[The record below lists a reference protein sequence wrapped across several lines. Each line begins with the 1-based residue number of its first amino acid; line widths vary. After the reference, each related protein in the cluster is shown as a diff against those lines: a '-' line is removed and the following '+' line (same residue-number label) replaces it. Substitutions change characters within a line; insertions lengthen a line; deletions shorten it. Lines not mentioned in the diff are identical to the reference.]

1 VDDRGG
7 EARVPAIDE
16 HPGAAESERRRIGP
30 AHRCGHQRLG
40 WGLAGH
46 AGPRQSRSPMAA
58 SQSARACN
66 QSGGQGARG
75 APRHLSELREIGTRM
90 GG

>member
-1 VDDRGG
+1 
-7 EARVPAIDE
+7 
-16 HPGAAESERRRIGP
+16 
-30 AHRCGHQRLG
+30 
-40 WGLAGH
+40 
-46 AGPRQSRSPMAA
+46 MAA